1 MIIILSS
8 QLIRSQ
14 FLAFLDKTR
23 NIFHYPSLLPFFS
36 LFLKMLAKVALL
48 LLPLLASAAAT
59 PVSPKAGIVARG
71 DRKWEFLDTRKGK
84 NPVYTIGEER
94 TKSPPKAELI
104 RTHGVRS
111 GGSSRDPAALHD
123 NDWNDP
129 NAYNAANDRVSD
141 LSRGTPK
148 MILCYFKRLY

>member
-1 MIIILSS
+1 
-8 QLIRSQ
+8 
-14 FLAFLDKTR
+14 
-23 NIFHYPSLLPFFS
+23 
-36 LFLKMLAKVALL
+36 MLAKVALL

-59 PVSPKAGIVARG
+59 PVPPKAGIVARG

-84 NPVYTIGEER
+84 NPLYTIGEER

-111 GGSSRDPAALHD
+111 GGSSRDPSALHD

-129 NAYNAANDRVSD
+129 DAYNAANDRTLMLTITATGIRDSTHKFG
-141 LSRGTPK
+141 LSYLPRHSALGLIQAP
-148 MILCYFKRLY
+148 